1 MTKQTDT
8 VLEVQ
13 NMDVQIKSNGKIL
26 SITEDVSFNIKKGE
40 TVGIV
45 GESGCGKSITALSI
59 MGLLPEN
66 ASVGAGKI
74 VLNDKSL
81 LDLDP
86 HAYRKLRGKE
96 MSMIFQD
103 PMTSLNPVY
112 TIGFQM
118 AELLKVHTKLPKKKY
133 KEKVIELLRL
143 VGIPRPDEVAND
155 YPHQLSGG
163 MRQRVMIAMGLAC
176 DPGLLI
182 ADEPTTALDVTIQ
195 AQILEL
201 MKNLQKDLHM
211 SILFI
216 THDLG
221 VVAEMCDRVVVM
233 YAGQVVEE
241 ADVETLFES
250 PKHPYTQ
257 GLMKSTPK
265 LGEHKEKLHSIE
277 GTVPQIGEMPKGCRF
292 ADRCPKVMDRCFNE
306 APPVFH
312 TKDASTSRCW
322 LYENVEKEEVS
333 TT

>member
-1 MTKQTDT
+1 MEK
-8 VLEVQ
+8 VLDVQ
-13 NMDVQIKSNGKIL
+13 NLNVQIKSNGKQL
-26 SITEDVSFNIKKGE
+26 SITEGVSFHIEKGE
-40 TVGIV
+40 TLGIV

-59 MGLLPEN
+59 MGLLPAN
-66 ASVGAGKI
+66 ASVGTGSINLNGKNL
-74 VLNDKSL
+74 VE
-81 LDLDP
+81 LDGK
-86 HAYRKLRGKE
+86 AYRKLRGKD

-112 TIGFQM
+112 SIGFQIS
-118 AELLKVHTKLPKKKY
+118 ELLKVHTDLPKKKH
-133 KEKVIELLRL
+133 KEKVIDLLRL
-143 VGIPRPDEVAND
+143 VGIPRPDEVMND

-201 MKNLQKDLHM
+201 MKKLQGDFDM

-221 VVAEMCDRVVVM
+221 VVAEVCDRVIVM

-241 ADVETLFES
+241 ANVQTLFKE
-250 PKHPYTQ
+250 PKHPYTK
-257 GLMKSTPK
+257 GLMESTPK

-277 GTVPQIGEMPKGCRF
+277 GTVPQIDEMPKGCRF
-292 ADRCPKVMDRCFNE
+292 ADRCSMAMEKCLTQEPPMFTTMDSS
-306 APPVFH
+306 
-312 TKDASTSRCW
+312 KSRCW
-322 LYENVEKEEVS
+322 LYETVEKEEV
-333 TT
+333 TMN